1 MDMKMTTWTHH
12 SDRGWKTQK
21 ANSKICQ
28 SENVSENMQVD
39 LTEDFSQAFP
49 DTEYTE
55 NLSDDLLLP
64 TEHKENTPRK
74 KAKRTE
80 KTRRLGNWSTK
91 KLKFEFDEDD
101 FFQNLIDS
109 SSSPS
114 EDEIPVKPSPNP
126 PAEKIA
132 PVSAPQPTVIPVVP
146 QALMSGKNK
155 SSMNIDQIANA
166 ITNALTII
174 LHDNCL
180 YYYTGKCYQIIEDSE
195 DLLRIVRS
203 KVRQDAF
210 SSYSK
215 KKFDDLFTYMRIDE
229 RLIPDDYEEKLQKS
243 ADYVSLKNGVLNL
256 KKLKLLAH
264 NKKFL
269 IFYSL
274 DADWIEE
281 PESQSFDGF
290 LSTISGGSPEIK
302 TRIIESLGY
311 LLSSCNKGKCFFVM
325 GTAPNSGKSTLGE
338 FLQKTL
344 GNKLVTSKS
353 IAQIPGRFSMGDI
366 QGKLLNLSLDLP
378 KGKLTPIVVSI
389 IKQITGGDSISIERK
404 YDKLRDIH
412 STMRFLFASNYPVTI
427 SHSDEDDAFW
437 ARMIVI
443 PFLYTIEKEEAD
455 TETSRKLLQEKDD
468 IISICLRALSNV
480 VNNHY
485 IFSPYEAADKL
496 KERWR
501 YQECDSIE
509 SIPLFVEEYLEVTG
523 EPTDMVYSRQ
533 LYEIYYNF
541 CEEFDFSPL
550 RYRTFI
556 SWFCFNINGCS
567 TKRRHETGKNPMA
580 ALTGIR
586 IKQ

>member
-1 MDMKMTTWTHH
+1 MTTWNTP
-12 SDRGWKTQK
+12 SDKDLKSGTEN
-21 ANSKICQ
+21 AEDN
-28 SENVSENMQVD
+28 SENIWAD
-39 LTEDFSQAFP
+39 FTEDFHQALH
-49 DTEYTE
+49 DTDYSE
-55 NLSDDLLLP
+55 NLSDDLLLS

-80 KTRRLGNWSTK
+80 KTRRLGNRSTK
-91 KLKFEFDEDD
+91 KLKFDEND

-109 SSSPS
+109 SSPPN

-126 PAEKIA
+126 SAEKIT
-132 PVSAPQPTVIPVVP
+132 PVSVPQPTVIPVTP
-146 QALMSGKNK
+146 PALMSGKNK
-155 SSMNIDQIANA
+155 PSMNIDQIANA
-166 ITNALTII
+166 ITKALTII

-195 DLLRIVRS
+195 ELLRVVRS

-215 KKFDDLFTYMRIDE
+215 KKFDDLFTYMRVDE

-302 TRIIESLGY
+302 TRIIESMGY

-338 FLQKTL
+338 FLQRTL

-378 KGKLTPIVVSI
+378 KGKFTPIVVSI

-427 SHSDEDDAFW
+427 SRSDEDDAYVREFRLEN
-437 ARMIVI
+437 A
-443 PFLYTIEKEEAD
+443 EEYSVKDEIKADIFAAGDKIDATAISKGKGFQGAIKRHGQHRGPMAHGSKFHRHQGSNGSATTPGRVFKGKGMPGHMGSVKVTVQNLEVVKVD
-455 TETSRKLLQEKDD
+455 TENNLLLVKGSVPGPKKSLVT
-468 IISICLRALSNV
+468 I
-480 VNNHY
+480 
-485 IFSPYEAADKL
+485 
-496 KERWR
+496 KETVKVAR
-501 YQECDSIE
+501 
-509 SIPLFVEEYLEVTG
+509 
-523 EPTDMVYSRQ
+523 
-533 LYEIYYNF
+533 
-541 CEEFDFSPL
+541 
-550 RYRTFI
+550 
-556 SWFCFNINGCS
+556 
-567 TKRRHETGKNPMA
+567 
-580 ALTGIR
+580 
-586 IKQ
+586 